1 MFTSRDRLSARVVML
16 ILAEVTER
24 QVPVIL
30 QDLGTILLVTC
41 VAKSILSTYYAHL
54 RRGCRADV
62 PCAQKSAGGFIS
74 CIFNG
79 EVT

>member
-1 MFTSRDRLSARVVML
+1 ML

-24 QVPVIL
+24 QAPVKL
-30 QDLGTILLVTC
+30 QDLGTILLVTL
-41 VAKSILSTYYAHL
+41 VAKSILSTYFAHL
-54 RRGCRADV
+54 RRGFRADV

-74 CIFNG
+74 YIFNG